1 MFHSP
6 NTKLFKVSLDQ
17 PFDIVLFEKSGS
29 LKKCGMKLGFLKS
42 WVFDKNY

>member
-6 NTKLFKVSLDQ
+6 NTKLFKVSLVQ
-17 PFDIVLFEKSGS
+17 PFDFVFFEKSGS
-29 LKKCGMKLGFLKS
+29 FKKCGMKLDFLKS